1 MILGEIIKKIDGRNI
16 EDYLRD
22 EIFIPLGMTSTYL
35 GMPLKR
41 ATALGKCLAKKDTT
55 YASEQE
61 HLWINDFRGRIF
73 PGSTGY
79 STAFDMGK
87 FYRALWNGGEWNEKR
102 IIKKS
107 TVDYIIKT
115 HRKGVFDKT
124 LQTTGSWG
132 LGFGLGKYNSS
143 VCSDKTF
150 GHGGRSSCTN
160 FCDPQLDLI
169 VNLNSNTMLPTLQHL
184 TRRNTIISRI
194 YEACRYTF

>member
-87 FYRALWNGGEWNEKR
+87 FYRALWNL
-102 IIKKS
+102 S
-107 TVDYIIKT
+107 
-115 HRKGVFDKT
+115 
-124 LQTTGSWG
+124 
-132 LGFGLGKYNSS
+132 
-143 VCSDKTF
+143 
-150 GHGGRSSCTN
+150 
-160 FCDPQLDLI
+160 LI
-169 VNLNSNTMLPTLQHL
+169 HISEPT
-184 TRRNTIISRI
+184 RP
-194 YEACRYTF
+194 Y